1 MCQVRSTYASIDHRN
16 HGRRD
21 ARVQRLSQHRLFD
34 LTLLEA
40 VTLLPRLLFLCLPLF
55 FLCLRGQVTAHG
67 LLLAEPRRWWRRH
80 GTRHLS
86 QLRWPTWI
94 RQGHRRGHRRRRRKT
109 AMRCRHSVFRLDAG
123 PQRVYRRVDSWLRR
137 QSRLR
142 QRDSWRE
149 VMSDPAT
156 KVRLGRL

>member
-16 HGRRD
+16 HSRRN
-21 ARVQRLSQHRLFD
+21 ARVQRVSQHRLLD
-34 LTLLEA
+34 LTLLESESF
-40 VTLLPRLLFLCLPLF
+40 LPRLFFLLPPLF
-55 FLCLRGQVTAHG
+55 FLCFGGQVVAHG
-67 LLLAEPRRWWRRH
+67 LLLAVPLRRWRRH

-86 QLRWPTWI
+86 QLGRPTWI
-94 RQGHRRGHRRRRRKT
+94 REGHRRKT

-123 PQRVYRRVDSWLRR
+123 PQRVYRRVNSWLWR

-149 VMSDPAT
+149 VMSDPAA